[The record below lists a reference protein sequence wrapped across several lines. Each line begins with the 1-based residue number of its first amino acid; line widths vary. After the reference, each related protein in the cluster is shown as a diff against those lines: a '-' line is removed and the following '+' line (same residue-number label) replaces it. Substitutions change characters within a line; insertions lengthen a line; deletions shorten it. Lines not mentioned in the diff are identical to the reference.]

1 MKEASHEK
9 RRQVYL
15 SIIILRIIFYEVL
28 RNIIIYAHI
37 SLFWQFYSC
46 KGLSCYKYVLLVSV
60 AEQQNFG
67 NRKQNFLTFCVQSI
81 EPTFS
86 FWFKLGLRQ
95 KYVFSTYSY
104 VYVRKNCARHYF
116 LRSFA
121 IQKY

>member
-1 MKEASHEK
+1 MHTSACFGS
-9 RRQVYL
+9 
-15 SIIILRIIFYEVL
+15 SIRAKAFLATSTSF
-28 RNIIIYAHI
+28 
-37 SLFWQFYSC
+37 
-46 KGLSCYKYVLLVSV
+46 LVSV
-60 AEQQNFG
+60 AEL
-67 NRKQNFLTFCVQSI
+67 RKPETELSPLLREIDRVN
-81 EPTFS
+81 FS